1 MIAGPTF
8 DLNFIM
14 SMITESYIVVV
25 PLVGLYM
32 LFRKK
37 KEVYPFI
44 VAIILALVIVT
55 AIKIVTAEPR
65 PCAAL
70 GPQLCEDPYESFPS
84 RHAAAIGA
92 GLIFVLFE
100 LALLIPYLAYFLL
113 VCFSRIYLGA
123 HYPHDVVAGALIGL
137 GIGFICWKA
146 KNWIIKIAVACVKM
160 LRLQKV
166 FPV

>member
-1 MIAGPTF
+1 MTF
-8 DLNFIM
+8 DLFSLM
-14 SMITESYIVVV
+14 SVITESYIVVV

-44 VAIILALVIVT
+44 AAIILALVIVT
-55 AIKIVTAEPR
+55 AIKVIVAEPR

-70 GPQLCEDPYESFPS
+70 GPELCEDPLESFPS

-92 GLIFVLFE
+92 GLIFVFFE
-100 LALLIPYLAYFLL
+100 APLAAVYLAYFLL
-113 VCFSRIYLGA
+113 VCFSRVYLGA
-123 HYPHDVVAGALIGL
+123 HYPHVVIAGAVIGL
-137 GIGFICWKA
+137 AIGFLCWKA
-146 KNWIIKIAVACVKM
+146 KDWTIKIAVACVKM
-160 LRLQKV
+160 LRLQIV